1 MTLVVHPDPQ
11 EPAGGFAF
19 LELPDGSLQGDT
31 TTVAVFDAY
40 GERWL
45 RQAVAR
51 NDRDLNWQTERF
63 EFGPYR
69 IYRHEGADWVR
80 IGPEIVNW
88 IEEYA
93 PLRIAV
99 GGAAYNVI
107 WPDDVAPRA
116 RAAELGDIRPVA
128 RPRPVVATPAPAPRP
143 ASAPEPATDPA
154 ALTADTV
161 PPPAPKPRARR
172 AAGLGLL
179 TSLLLFLFAV
189 VAGAAAGTWWHWPAD
204 TASQSDTSAVVA
216 RAATDTCSVNA
227 LSGLGGGFAT
237 VGQAMRNCGRDITP
251 DVALALVEDY
261 AARSDPQALLLFG
274 TLYDG
279 TELDARVENLIGLSF
294 ATDDTKAVEYY
305 HRAVA
310 AGAIEAD
317 TRLAATCA
325 RLADADSTLA
335 KGAYDDYCR

>member
-143 ASAPEPATDPA
+143 ASAPEPAPDPE

-161 PPPAPKPRARR
+161 PPPAP
-172 AAGLGLL
+172 
-179 TSLLLFLFAV
+179 
-189 VAGAAAGTWWHWPAD
+189 
-204 TASQSDTSAVVA
+204 
-216 RAATDTCSVNA
+216 
-227 LSGLGGGFAT
+227 
-237 VGQAMRNCGRDITP
+237 
-251 DVALALVEDY
+251 
-261 AARSDPQALLLFG
+261 
-274 TLYDG
+274 
-279 TELDARVENLIGLSF
+279 
-294 ATDDTKAVEYY
+294 
-305 HRAVA
+305 
-310 AGAIEAD
+310 
-317 TRLAATCA
+317 
-325 RLADADSTLA
+325 
-335 KGAYDDYCR
+335 